1 MLNIKIREYL
11 PNDCEQTAKLFYDT
25 VHTINKADY
34 SQPQLNAW
42 ADGNIDLSEWNNS
55 LLNHYSLVAHL
66 NDIIVGF
73 GDITS
78 DGYLDR
84 LYVHKDYQKM
94 GIGKLICDKL
104 ETSVSSAQ
112 ITVHASITAKN
123 FFKKRDY
130 KLIRENR
137 VERHGIILTNYV
149 MKKTLNNF

>member
-11 PNDCEQTAKLFYDT
+11 PNDYEQTAKLFYDT

-34 SQPQLNAW
+34 NQPQLNAW

-104 ETSVSSAQ
+104 EASVSSAQ
-112 ITVHASITAKN
+112 INVHASITAKN
-123 FFKKRDY
+123 FF
-130 KLIRENR
+130 
-137 VERHGIILTNYV
+137 
-149 MKKTLNNF
+149 